1 MTMALV
7 YDTET
12 SGLPNWREPSSDPN
26 QPHIVQLAAAL
37 VDVDTQRTI
46 SSMDVIIRP
55 GAWTIPEEIAAIH
68 GITNGVAIVCGVDE
82 IKAVMLFMDLWEHAD
97 FRVAHNERF
106 DARIIRIALMRY
118 LQPGHRAHDLWQN
131 GTAECTQ
138 RLATPIVGAPP
149 TEKMLAANRTHH
161 KTATLAESYRHFF
174 GVEMEGAHTAMAD
187 VIACQRVFFALK
199 GVGNGTTI

>member
-1 MTMALV
+1 MTMALFF
-7 YDTET
+7 DTET
-12 SGLPNWREPSSDPN
+12 SGLPNWKEPSSDPN

-37 VDVDTQRTI
+37 VDVDTQKTV
-46 SSMDVIIRP
+46 SSMDVIITP
-55 GAWTIPEEIAAIH
+55 AAWTIPEEIEAIH
-68 GITNGVAIVCGVDE
+68 GISTAVAIACGVE
-82 IKAVMLFMDLWEHAD
+82 EVKAVALFMDLWARCD

-118 LQPGHRAHDLWQN
+118 LPPCRVHDEWKN